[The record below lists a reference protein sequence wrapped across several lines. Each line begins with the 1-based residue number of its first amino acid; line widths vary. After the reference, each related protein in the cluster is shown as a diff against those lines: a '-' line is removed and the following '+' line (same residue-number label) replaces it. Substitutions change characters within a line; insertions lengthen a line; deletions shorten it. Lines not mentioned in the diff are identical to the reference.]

1 MNMPL
6 CSRCKKNVAV
16 IFVTRLENGKTT
28 DEGLCLQ
35 CAKELGI
42 KPVVLHQWMK
52 GTRSPSF
59 SGISVAFDAMGAR
72 FVPPD
77 EELEAYDFVPKT
89 TARAGAGSSL
99 VTEDKTLGLYAF
111 RKDFFAMQRISP
123 TRSILL
129 DVLGDSMTPTLQ
141 DGDTILIDKS
151 DTQIV
156 DGRIYLVTL
165 GDNLLIKRIFMA
177 ARGLVLH
184 SDNPAY
190 MDTAIG
196 QEDLDAFRVHGR
208 LRWAGKCF

>member
-1 MNMPL
+1 MKTTFYDSAMQELKSYVEN
-6 CSRCKKNVAV
+6 RCGGN
-16 IFVTRLENGKTT
+16 VTRAAE
-28 DEGLCLQ
+28 
-35 CAKELGI
+35 ELGI
-42 KPVVLHQWMK
+42 KPVVLHQWIK
-52 GTRSPSF
+52 GTRSPAF
-59 SGISVAFDAMGAR
+59 SGISVAVDAMGAR

-89 TARAGAGSSL
+89 TARAGAGSSFI
-99 VTEDKTLGLYAF
+99 TEDETQGLYAF
-111 RKDFFAMQRISP
+111 RKDFFAAQHISA
-123 TRSILL
+123 TKSILI
-129 DVLGDSMTPTLQ
+129 DVMGDSMSPTLQ

-184 SDNPAY
+184 SDNPSY
-190 MDTAIG
+190 MDTPIG

>member
-1 MNMPL
+1 MKTRFYDNAMDAL
-6 CSRCKKNVAV
+6 RRYVETRCDGN
-16 IFVTRLENGKTT
+16 VTRAAE
-28 DEGLCLQ
+28 
-35 CAKELGI
+35 ELGI
-42 KPVVLHQWMK
+42 KPVVLHQWIK
-52 GTRSPSF
+52 GTRSPGF
-59 SGISVAFDAMGAR
+59 SGVSVAFDAMGAR
-72 FVPPD
+72 FLLPD

-89 TARAGAGSSL
+89 SARAGAGSSL
-99 VTEDKTLGLYAF
+99 ITEDKTQGLYAF
-111 RKDFFAMQRISP
+111 RKDFFATQRISS
-123 TRSILL
+123 TKSVLL
-129 DVLGDSMTPTLQ
+129 DVMGDSMSPTLQ

-190 MDTAIG
+190 RETPIG